1 MNDLKTKSLEFHVG
15 GKVEIKSKVKL
26 DDKNDLSLAY
36 SPGVAYPCLEIAE
49 DKELAYRYTSKYN
62 TIAVITDG
70 SAVLGLGDI
79 GPVAAMPVMEGKC
92 LLFKKFA
99 NVDAI
104 PICIDAKDT
113 EELINTIK
121 AIAPSFGG
129 INLEDIA
136 FPKCVEV
143 EERLAEELDIPVFHD
158 DQKGTAI
165 VTAAA
170 LINAARLVNKPL
182 HTLRV
187 AMSGFGSAGSSIAK
201 LLKKLGV
208 KTIYAVNRKG
218 IISKTKDY
226 PKTVT
231 DMLEN
236 NLIDSYDI
244 KDRDDLAEIVKDSDV
259 FIGVSVQDVL
269 TPEMVNTMK
278 DKPIIFAL
286 ANPNPEISYE
296 NAQKSKAYIIATG
309 RSDYPNQINNVLAF
323 PGLFRG
329 ILDAR
334 YKKITDEMCLAA
346 SYAIADLI
354 KDEIRPD
361 YIVPSVFDE
370 RVVVAV
376 RNAIIETGE

>member
-1 MNDLKTKSLEFHVG
+1 
-15 GKVEIKSKVKL
+15 
-26 DDKNDLSLAY
+26 
-36 SPGVAYPCLEIAE
+36 
-49 DKELAYRYTSKYN
+49 
-62 TIAVITDG
+62 
-70 SAVLGLGDI
+70 
-79 GPVAAMPVMEGKC
+79 
-92 LLFKKFA
+92 
-99 NVDAI
+99 
-104 PICIDAKDT
+104 
-113 EELINTIK
+113 
-121 AIAPSFGG
+121 
-129 INLEDIA
+129 
-136 FPKCVEV
+136 
-143 EERLAEELDIPVFHD
+143 
-158 DQKGTAI
+158 
-165 VTAAA
+165 
-170 LINAARLVNKPL
+170 
-182 HTLRV
+182 
-187 AMSGFGSAGSSIAK
+187 MSGFGSAGSSIAK